1 MPTHFVD
8 DRIQLLEANPVVLLD
23 FEHGDEHFIDG
34 LAILLADQ
42 VQLLEERLQVNFVV
56 MVVEDLLQLLLE
68 NHLDQH
74 HSQGKDVRLLGVVF
88 GDGLPLRQG
97 HHQLR

>member
-1 MPTHFVD
+1 MD
-8 DRIQLLEANPVVLLD
+8 
-23 FEHGDEHFIDG
+23 
-34 LAILLADQ
+34 
-42 VQLLEERLQVNFVV
+42 FVV
-56 MVVEDLLQLLLE
+56 VVVEDLVQFLLE